1 MENSKTQNLTTEGL
15 SKLNTS
21 IIVHPKLKHYG
32 LRTTQLDSMV
42 DWYQKVLGM
51 AVNHRSAV
59 PAGTQNGAP
68 FSAMAFVSNDEAEHR
83 IVFFEIPEVT
93 NNPEKNRLPGLQ
105 HVAFEYQNLDELLGT
120 YVRLKNLGILPV
132 WVADQGVGMCFYYE
146 DPDQNIVEL
155 NINNYGNDWT
165 ATEHLRN
172 SPSREPADIDPE
184 KLVDAHEKG
193 ASLWEL
199 HKRALAGEFTP
210 EKSMEFDWHQRKLA

>member
-1 MENSKTQNLTTEGL
+1 MKNSKNMMHLPDEEL

-32 LRTTQLDSMV
+32 LMTTKLDSMV

-51 AVNHRSAV
+51 TVNNRSAV
-59 PAGTQNGAP
+59 PAGTQNRAP
-68 FSAMAFVSNDEAEHR
+68 FSAMTFVSNDEADHR
-83 IVFFEIPEVT
+83 IVFFEIPEII

-105 HVAFEYQNLDELLGT
+105 HVAFEYRDLDELLGT

-132 WVADQGVGMCFYYE
+132 CVADQGVGMCFYYE

-155 NINNYGNDWT
+155 NVNNYGNDWT
-165 ATEHLRN
+165 ATEHIKKSQSMER
-172 SPSREPADIDPE
+172 ADIDPE
-184 KLVDAHEKG
+184 KLIDAHKKG

-199 HKRALAGEFTP
+199 HQRALAREFIP
-210 EKSMEFDWHQRKLA
+210 EKSM